1 MKFTLS
7 WLKTHLETEAPLDVI
22 VETLT
27 RIGLEVEHV
36 DNPAEKL
43 APFRIAEI
51 LQAEPHPNADRLQV
65 CKVDVGEA
73 EALQVVCGA
82 PNAREGLKTVFAAP
96 GAYIPAKDFTIAKG
110 IIRGVESGGM
120 MCSPEELGLEGD
132 SSGIFELSPDA
143 PVGQSYALWAG
154 LDDPLIEINLT
165 PNRADA
171 ASVYGIARDLAAAG
185 LGHLIETPI
194 GAIAGAFPCPVEA
207 RLDFAHDDA
216 HLAPLFALRLV
227 RGVKNGQSPEWLR
240 NRLKSIGLRP
250 INALVD
256 ITNFLTFDRGRP
268 LHVFD
273 ANKVSGNLVVRRGRS
288 GESLLALD
296 GKTYAL
302 DENIVVIAD
311 DNGVESLAGVMG
323 GEASGCDEATTDVL
337 IESALW
343 EPANIAQT
351 GRKLGIVSDARY
363 RFERGVDPAFALP
376 GLELATRLVLDLCGG
391 APSELFVA
399 GHAPDDRQ
407 TIDFAYSEV
416 ERLTGLKL
424 EPAEMAGALE
434 KLGFAIAGQASNA
447 ERVHVRA
454 PSWRPDIE
462 GKADLVEEIIRLAGL
477 DRITPVPLERESA
490 ISGPVLTL
498 LQKRV
503 RGARRALASRGMVE
517 AVTWSFVAKAQAEIF
532 GGGAPELSLANPI
545 ASDLS
550 DMRPSLLPGLIAGA
564 RANFARGF
572 GDVALFEVGQIFKS
586 DAEDGQFIAA
596 AGLRRGTAKPSGAG
610 RHWADKA
617 APVDVFDAKADCLA
631 LLATLGIA
639 AGAIQIV
646 PGGPA
651 FLHPGRSA
659 ILQFGPKN
667 VVGWFGELHPRALEV
682 FDATG
687 PMAAFEII
695 LDALPAPKARPTKA
709 RPKLELSE
717 FQPVERDFAF
727 IVDNSVRSADLI
739 KAAQAADRN
748 LIVNVGVFDLYA
760 GPGVPEGKKSVAL
773 NVTLQPREKTLT
785 DAEIDAVAAKIVA
798 EASKKTGAMLRS

>member
-1 MKFTLS
+1 
-7 WLKTHLETEAPLDVI
+7 
-22 VETLT
+22 
-27 RIGLEVEHV
+27 
-36 DNPAEKL
+36 
-43 APFRIAEI
+43 
-51 LQAEPHPNADRLQV
+51 
-65 CKVDVGEA
+65 
-73 EALQVVCGA
+73 
-82 PNAREGLKTVFAAP
+82 
-96 GAYIPAKDFTIAKG
+96 
-110 IIRGVESGGM
+110 
-120 MCSPEELGLEGD
+120 
-132 SSGIFELSPDA
+132 
-143 PVGQSYALWAG
+143 
-154 LDDPLIEINLT
+154 
-165 PNRADA
+165 
-171 ASVYGIARDLAAAG
+171 
-185 LGHLIETPI
+185 
-194 GAIAGAFPCPVEA
+194 
-207 RLDFAHDDA
+207 
-216 HLAPLFALRLV
+216 
-227 RGVKNGQSPEWLR
+227 
-240 NRLKSIGLRP
+240 
-250 INALVD
+250 
-256 ITNFLTFDRGRP
+256 

-273 ANKVSGNLVVRRGRS
+273 ANKVAGSLTVRRGRP

-311 DNGVESLAGVMG
+311 DQGVESLAGVMG
-323 GEASGCDEATTDVL
+323 GEASGCDETTTDVL

-343 EPANIAQT
+343 DPANIAQT

-363 RFERGVDPAFALP
+363 RFERGVDPAFAVP
-376 GLELATRLVLDLCGG
+376 GAELATRMVLDLCGG

-399 GHAPDDRQ
+399 GKVPAPAA
-407 TIDFAYSEV
+407 TIDFAYGEV

-424 EPAEMAGALE
+424 EPTELAGALE
-434 KLGFAIAGQASNA
+434 KLGFAVAGQASNA
-447 ERVHVRA
+447 EWVHVRA

-462 GKADLVEEIIRLAGL
+462 GNADLVEEIVRLAGL

-586 DAEDGQFIAA
+586 DAEDGQFIAS
-596 AGLRRGTAKPSGAG
+596 AGLRRGTAKLRGAG
-610 RHWADKA
+610 RHWADKTA
-617 APVDVFDAKADCLA
+617 SVDVFDAKADCLA
-631 LLATLGIA
+631 LLGSLGIA
-639 AGAIQIV
+639 ANAIQIV

-659 ILQFGPKN
+659 TLQFGPKN
-667 VVGWFGELHPRALEV
+667 IVGWFGELHPRVLEV
-682 FDATG
+682 FDASG
-687 PMAAFEII
+687 PMVAFEII

-709 RPKLELSE
+709 RPKLELPD

-727 IVDNSVRSADLI
+727 IVDNSVRAADLI

-785 DAEIDAVAAKIVA
+785 DVEIDAVAAKIVA
-798 EASKKTGAMLRS
+798 EASTKTGAILRS